1 MSGLISAAAER
12 LRAALSLVTGAGM
25 IGYSTGQ
32 AYTAGSLGA
41 GLRAEETA
49 RGALALSVGGDVAAV
64 SNAVANL
71 ADEVDANATAA
82 SDAVAVVQ
90 GNIDTISLA
99 LAALIKPGFV
109 IHHAGALAADPAG
122 WFICDGRQLNTADH
136 PALFAA
142 IGYLWGGAAGVFNLP
157 ATVHDF
163 VRGAGAGRAVGTREL
178 DAFQGHYHNAFVTGN
193 ITMVGDP
200 AIEDGPRSGSF
211 GSAVT
216 EPVTD
221 GVNGVPRTSNET
233 RPRNVAMYFLIKR

>member
-41 GLRAEETA
+41 GLRAEEAA

-99 LAALIKPGFV
+99 LAALIKPGFSV
-109 IHHAGALAADPAG
+109 EFSGPLSADPVG
-122 WFICDGRQLNTADH
+122 WFIEDGRDLNVADE
-136 PALFAA
+136 PGLFAA
-142 IGYLWGGAAGVFNLP
+142 IGYTWGGAGPVFKLP
-157 ATVHDF
+157 DTRDDF
-163 VRGAGAGRAVGTREL
+163 TRGAGPTRPVGTREAAYAGYNQF
-178 DAFQGHYHNAFVTGN
+178 DASSDDGDSQTGSN
-193 ITMVGDP
+193 
-200 AIEDGPRSGSF
+200 RSISGLTVNGVVVAPVSAGV
-211 GSAVT
+211 GSAVV
-216 EPVTD
+216 PV
-221 GVNGVPRTSNET
+221 VPGDA
-233 RPRNVAMYFLIKR
+233 RPRNVAKFKIIKR